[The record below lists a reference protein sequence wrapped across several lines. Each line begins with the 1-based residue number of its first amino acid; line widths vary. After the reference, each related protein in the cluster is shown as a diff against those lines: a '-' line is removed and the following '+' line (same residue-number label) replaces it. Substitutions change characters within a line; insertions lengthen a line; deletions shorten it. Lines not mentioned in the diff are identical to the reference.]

1 MRVKGL
7 LIALAL
13 SISNAS
19 YADSTVSAKRD
30 TALTEIAACLRR
42 NEVSSRQCKSL
53 NKNISILEDLYR
65 QGDKT
70 VLPTLLQFT
79 YLADFYRDSLIDDS
93 DSFLSAVSHLS
104 EQAQQSIATS
114 IAGGLFGVVQPRFIA
129 IRTTLTQIP
138 ESSPVYRIA
147 RKYLVTLE
155 TDNALFLADYFPPQ
169 TFAADPL
176 NFRVRWYSAELH
188 ALGEIPLSE
197 FTRDVDAEV
206 YRLMIL
212 PTWGNAIAVR
222 IYKRGNLYRLSASRT
237 DGQAGFDPGKS
248 VEAKDLDLGV
258 DDSKTLEGL
267 LRDLNFFMLPTD
279 DDFNFRGFDG
289 DEWVLEGVSQ
299 GRYHVVDRWCA
310 TSYNPQKR
318 GLTAFVA
325 LCKFL
330 VDKSN
335 LSERPNNRGHKLM

>member
-1 MRVKGL
+1 MRLNGL
-7 LIALAL
+7 LIAFAVL
-13 SISNAS
+13 ISSAS
-19 YADSTVSAKRD
+19 YADTTLTAKRD

-42 NEVSSRQCKSL
+42 NEVSSRQCRNL
-53 NKNISILEDLYR
+53 NNDISILEDLYR

-79 YLADFYRDSLIDDS
+79 YLADFYRDSLIDDP

-138 ESSPVYRIA
+138 ESSPIYQIA
-147 RKYLVTLE
+147 RQYLATLE

-169 TFAADPL
+169 TFAFDPR

-188 ALGEIPLSE
+188 ALGEMPLSE

-222 IYKRGNLYRLSASRT
+222 IYKRGSLYYLSARRT

-248 VEAKDLDLGV
+248 VESKDVDLDV
-258 DDSKTLEGL
+258 DDSKTLEDL
-267 LRDLNFFMLPTD
+267 LKDLNFFMLPTND
-279 DDFNFRGFDG
+279 DFRGFDG

-310 TSYNPQKR
+310 TSYDPHKR

-325 LCKFL
+325 LCRFL
-330 VDKSN
+330 VDKSS
-335 LSERPNNRGHKLM
+335 LSERPHNRSHKLI

>member
-13 SISNAS
+13 LIPTAT
-19 YADSTVSAKRD
+19 YADSPVSAKRD

-42 NEVSSRQCKSL
+42 NEVSSRQCKNL
-53 NKNISILEDLYR
+53 NKDISILEDLYR

-79 YLADFYRDSLIDDS
+79 YLADFYRDSLIDDPGG
-93 DSFLSAVSHLS
+93 FLSAISHLS

-114 IAGGLFGVVQPRFIA
+114 IAGGLFGVAQPRFIA

-138 ESSPVYRIA
+138 ESSPIYQIA

-169 TFAADPL
+169 TFAADPRS
-176 NFRVRWYSAELH
+176 FRLRWYSAELH

-197 FTRDVDAEV
+197 FTRVADAEV

-212 PTWGNAIAVR
+212 PTWGNPIAVR
-222 IYKRGNLYRLSASRT
+222 VYKSGNLYHLSARRT

-248 VEAKDLDLGV
+248 VEAKDVDLDV
-258 DDSKTLEGL
+258 DDSKTFEGL
-267 LRDLNFFMLPTD
+267 LKNLNFFKLPTD
-279 DDFNFRGFDG
+279 DDVHGFDG
-289 DEWVLEGVSQ
+289 DEWILEGVSE

-330 VDKSN
+330 VDKSK